1 VSIEIDR
8 LTAVCAQLGSNPVTH
23 LGLSNKELF
32 HSNMLAWLFQVHPD
46 QATAAFDDL
55 LVADPAQEWTEVL
68 REERHLDLVVW
79 VPGRRGLV
87 IENKTFSL
95 LREEQLTRYSA
106 LKWVQSD
113 DPTLVLLSLGH
124 PGWQERERTI
134 APESGKP
141 RTWRWLSYA
150 ELARRLRA
158 VCQDVS
164 VVFDRMLL
172 ERYCDV
178 LDNLVELAEMLTTS
192 ESDDELV
199 SLPPPVMDQLS
210 KTRLADGL
218 LKLRTDEIGRRIDES
233 VEPGFTRGTPHL
245 SAFAGQGKRWIGWQF
260 QQDQFRLCAIF
271 DDNHLYGNEPR
282 KQRARSEEAKK
293 LADANIWFNFDE
305 LERVLGARASRP
317 TRARPDENGFNKY
330 DPNFVYRYRQV
341 RDLTQ
346 GELIALGSFYLQ
358 AARNVPSLVAA

>member
-1 VSIEIDR
+1 M
-8 LTAVCAQLGSNPVTH
+8 CAQLGSNPVTH

-32 HSNMLAWLFQVHPD
+32 HSNMLAWLFQEHPE

-55 LVADPAQEWTEVL
+55 LVADPAEQWSEVL
-68 REERHLDLVVW
+68 REWLHLDLVVW
-79 VPGRRGLV
+79 VPGRRALV

-95 LREEQLTRYSA
+95 LREQQLWDYSA
-106 LKWVQSD
+106 LGWVQSD
-113 DPTLVLLSLGH
+113 DPTLVVLSLGH
-124 PGWQERERTI
+124 PGWPERERTI
-134 APESGKP
+134 ALDSGKP

-150 ELARRLRA
+150 ELAVRLRA

-164 VVFDRMLL
+164 VLFDRMLL

-192 ESDDELV
+192 KSDDELV
-199 SLPPPVMDQLS
+199 SLPPPVTDQLS
-210 KTRLADGL
+210 KVRLADGL

-233 VEPGFTRGTPHL
+233 VVAGFTRGTPHL
-245 SAFAGQGKRWIGWQF
+245 SIFEGQGKRWVGWQL
-260 QQDQFRLCAIF
+260 QGEQFRLCAIF
-271 DDNHLYGNEPR
+271 NDVHLYGNEPK
-282 KQRARSEEAKK
+282 KQRARSKEAKK

-305 LERVLGARASRP
+305 LERVLGARASIP

-330 DPNFVYRYRQV
+330 NPDFVYRYRQV

-346 GELIALGSFYLQ
+346 RELIALGSFYLQ
-358 AARNVPSLVAA
+358 AARNVPSLVAP